1 MLLRL
6 LPVLSVLSLSA
17 LTAEARLW
25 MTKAQ
30 CAEKYRMVPTP
41 DDAPPPIVPGA
52 EVVEYRGMADAS
64 DFRIHVEFVNGYAV
78 FIRYQSRSIDE
89 RTQEV
94 ILRRNRGMTAQ
105 SVIVNDTQPALEEGL
120 VAWSTPE
127 DFGDRRC
134 WLGKSSDGKSNL
146 HATFYRNVNESYL
159 AIGTQAALQAVKGQ
173 AAAAAKAP
181 PPPAPAEPRVAPS
194 ESAPAQEYKGL

>member
-1 MLLRL
+1 
-6 LPVLSVLSLSA
+6 
-17 LTAEARLW
+17 
-25 MTKAQ
+25 MTRAQ
-30 CAEKYRMVPTP
+30 CAEKYREVLTGE
-41 DDAPPPIVPGA
+41 DAPPPIVPGA
-52 EVVEYRGMADAS
+52 EVIEYRGLADAA

-78 FIRYQSRSIDE
+78 FIRYQSRSIDD

-105 SVIVNDTQPALEEGL
+105 SVIVNDSQPALEDGL
-120 VAWSTPE
+120 VEWSTPE

-134 WLGKSSDGKSNL
+134 WLGKSRDGKSNL

-159 AIGTQAALQAVKGQ
+159 AIGTEAALQAVKGQ

-181 PPPAPAEPRVAPS
+181 PPPAPAEPEVVPS
-194 ESAPAQEYKGL
+194 EPIPAHEYKGL